1 MVGKHKA
8 QFANKQYLLEEFQK
22 TVPRGQ
28 PSCVALREVTISEAP
43 DPLICKMKRLG
54 QVTS

>member
-8 QFANKQYLLEEFQK
+8 HFANKQHLLGELQK
-22 TVPRGQ
+22 TVSRGQ
-28 PSCVALREVTISEAP
+28 PSCVALREITISKAP
-43 DPLICKMKRLG
+43 DLLIFKIKRLG